1 MSSWCGPSRRQ
12 VKYDVFLSF
21 RGGDTRKNIISHLHK
36 ELVRQGIR
44 TFKDDETLET
54 GDRFPERLREA
65 INTSR
70 FAIVVISKNYAT
82 SRWCLEELRMIM
94 KLQREKKIAVIP
106 VFYEVDISDVR
117 NHRSGFGLVQH
128 HKDPKIPFWKD
139 ALRGIANTQAT
150 ESRKCKDDATLVEG
164 VVELLS
170 DKLLSMLP
178 MDLGDMVGMEADMD
192 QIEHLL
198 DMSFRTNEVRMV
210 GIWGMAG
217 IGKTAIAK
225 NLYQKHKHH
234 FKIHH
239 CFMEK
244 VSSLKAKSPLDLQK
258 WLLSDILRKK
268 DLKALNLGQGAPCIK
283 SRLVNLKSLIVI
295 DDVDDVKQ
303 LDALAK
309 EASWFG
315 PGTRIII
322 TTRDK
327 SLLNSSSCAV
337 YKVEYLKDDK
347 ALQIFQRFAFQG
359 AAPPI
364 AYNDLSISISQLA
377 QGLPSALEDFGT
389 YLRGKSLVEWRDA
402 LKSFR
407 EAPLEKTMVDLK
419 SSYDGLD
426 ELGKAAFLHVACL
439 FNGEPVRRVRKL
451 IGQGKAGMRVLK
463 EKSLIKVSSDRR
475 ITMHRLLEQMGKH
488 IVRQES
494 NNNPSQQRILWHHD
508 DILRVLD
515 TNTSKHLIEG
525 VVLDVCEL
533 RAGVHINWDD
543 FKPMYNLR
551 FLKIYISNQSGVSQP
566 WKEYMTLENNFSVH
580 KLRFLHWDAY
590 PFTTLPTSISPDCLV
605 ELKLCYSKLKT
616 LWRGTPKL
624 VKLMK
629 LDLTGSKDLTK
640 LPNLK
645 EAKSLEELILKGC
658 SSLER
663 IPHSICKLSRLQK
676 VDLSNC
682 DRLEKLNISIS
693 DSKDNGFEDTST
705 CLRSVFMFFF
715 GTEPFVGNKLG
726 CSLTDPS
733 IRGNLQIYLKLLEG
747 SADHLSFVSEN
758 HVCHDV
764 DLKSPPYGFKSL
776 DIMRCKWVEK
786 GSESKCNSFSGFPWL
801 QELNL
806 INLNIK
812 KIPDDIDQ
820 MHVLEKLD
828 LSGNLFE
835 KLPTTM
841 SHLTKLKHLTL
852 SNCRSLEG
860 LPELSQVESLTL
872 SDCTNLRT
880 LVKKHQG
887 TTYSLLE
894 LWLDNCKKI
903 ESLPNELK
911 HFTKLTCLDYLSRH
925 DFKTI
930 SSKMVDDLTSL
941 ATLSLNYCNNLV
953 SLSGLPLSLKCLNAH
968 GCKSLKT
975 YSLQAAH
982 SIDRLDLS
990 PCPNGK
996 DYSSFTRFP
1005 AGRRSK
1011 EVPVCACPCFQETRT
1026 RRKVKHVTCSHISIF
1041 SRCLKSWL
1049 WDFFLCILAVAVG
1062 IFLAVITDHV
1072 IATTLLM
1079 TILMYL
1085 RL

>member
-1 MSSWCGPSRRQ
+1 MICPCPGVFFFIFSWGLFSTYLLLSKMSYKLIVSFEHYK
-12 VKYDVFLSF
+12 VMKFTYLIVFFTNFVS
-21 RGGDTRKNIISHLHK
+21 
-36 ELVRQGIR
+36 
-44 TFKDDETLET
+44 
-54 GDRFPERLREA
+54 
-65 INTSR
+65 
-70 FAIVVISKNYAT
+70 
-82 SRWCLEELRMIM
+82 
-94 KLQREKKIAVIP
+94 
-106 VFYEVDISDVR
+106 
-117 NHRSGFGLVQH
+117 
-128 HKDPKIPFWKD
+128 
-139 ALRGIANTQAT
+139 
-150 ESRKCKDDATLVEG
+150 KDDATLVEG

-258 WLLSDILRKK
+258 WLLSDILQKK
-268 DLKALNLGQGAPCIK
+268 NLKALNLGQGAPCIK

-515 TNTSKHLIEG
+515 TNT
-525 VVLDVCEL
+525 
-533 RAGVHINWDD
+533 
-543 FKPMYNLR
+543 
-551 FLKIYISNQSGVSQP
+551 VSYTQCT
-566 WKEYMTLENNFSVH
+566 Y
-580 KLRFLHWDAY
+580 
-590 PFTTLPTSISPDCLV
+590 
-605 ELKLCYSKLKT
+605 
-616 LWRGTPKL
+616 
-624 VKLMK
+624 
-629 LDLTGSKDLTK
+629 
-640 LPNLK
+640 
-645 EAKSLEELILKGC
+645 
-658 SSLER
+658 
-663 IPHSICKLSRLQK
+663 
-676 VDLSNC
+676 
-682 DRLEKLNISIS
+682 
-693 DSKDNGFEDTST
+693 
-705 CLRSVFMFFF
+705 FF
-715 GTEPFVGNKLG
+715 GFLLVG
-726 CSLTDPS
+726 
-733 IRGNLQIYLKLLEG
+733 
-747 SADHLSFVSEN
+747 
-758 HVCHDV
+758 
-764 DLKSPPYGFKSL
+764 
-776 DIMRCKWVEK
+776 
-786 GSESKCNSFSGFPWL
+786 
-801 QELNL
+801 
-806 INLNIK
+806 
-812 KIPDDIDQ
+812 
-820 MHVLEKLD
+820 
-828 LSGNLFE
+828 
-835 KLPTTM
+835 
-841 SHLTKLKHLTL
+841 
-852 SNCRSLEG
+852 
-860 LPELSQVESLTL
+860 
-872 SDCTNLRT
+872 
-880 LVKKHQG
+880 
-887 TTYSLLE
+887 
-894 LWLDNCKKI
+894 
-903 ESLPNELK
+903 
-911 HFTKLTCLDYLSRH
+911 
-925 DFKTI
+925 
-930 SSKMVDDLTSL
+930 
-941 ATLSLNYCNNLV
+941 
-953 SLSGLPLSLKCLNAH
+953 
-968 GCKSLKT
+968 
-975 YSLQAAH
+975 
-982 SIDRLDLS
+982 
-990 PCPNGK
+990 
-996 DYSSFTRFP
+996 
-1005 AGRRSK
+1005 
-1011 EVPVCACPCFQETRT
+1011 
-1026 RRKVKHVTCSHISIF
+1026 
-1041 SRCLKSWL
+1041 
-1049 WDFFLCILAVAVG
+1049 
-1062 IFLAVITDHV
+1062 
-1072 IATTLLM
+1072 
-1079 TILMYL
+1079 
-1085 RL
+1085 